1 MGNLFAKNFS
11 NVSLKPINEVAEELK
26 IEPYILRFWETKFSQ
41 IKPTKGRGNRRLY
54 NNEDIDIIKSIK
66 DLLYNKGFTIE
77 GAKKF
82 LDGNNIIATAANS
95 NEKPNSDVINK
106 AIADLQ
112 EIKSELEKLT

>member
-11 NVSLKPINEVAEELK
+11 NLSLKPINEVAEELE
-26 IEPYILRFWETKFSQ
+26 IEPYILRFWETKFNQ

-54 NNEDIDIIKSIK
+54 NNKDIALIKSIK

-82 LDGNNIIATAANS
+82 LNGDIALKQVANS
-95 NEKPNSDVINK
+95 NNKESSTIISDTIKELKVLK
-106 AIADLQ
+106 AELQ
-112 EIKSELEKLT
+112 ELI